1 MMTHPI
7 DQIKRFAHLTPE
19 GEERLR
25 AAMRERTF
33 ARGERITG
41 AASLSSRAF
50 FILSGAARVCFTH
63 GGKDHTISFAFDE
76 EFVHLSHIGLTREP
90 ETIAI
95 EFLEPTRLLYIPTSV
110 KEILKKEATII
121 ENEALLFLNVA
132 LAMHCSL
139 LEERL
144 YMSQTCK
151 APELYRWAV
160 TRFPKLPKVAN
171 LTQIA
176 SFLGLTRETV
186 YRIHSGNY
194 KK

>member
-1 MMTHPI
+1 MKHPVDI
-7 DQIKRFAHLTPE
+7 IKRFAQMTPE

-25 AAMRERTF
+25 GAMIERVF

-50 FILSGAARVCFTH
+50 FIITGAARVFFVH
-63 GGKDHTISFAFDE
+63 GGKDHTVSFAFDE
-76 EFVHLSHIGLTREP
+76 EFVHLSHISLVREP

-95 EFLEPTRLLYIPTSV
+95 EFLEPTRLLYIPSAA
-110 KEILKKEATII
+110 KEILREEATIE
-121 ENEALLFLNVA
+121 ENEAMVFLNVA

-160 TRFPKLPKVAN
+160 SRFPKLPKVAN

>member
-1 MMTHPI
+1 MKHPI
-7 DQIKRFAHLTPE
+7 DFIKQFATLSPE

-25 AAMRERTF
+25 SAMRERSF

-41 AASLSSRAF
+41 AATLSSRAF
-50 FILSGAARVCFTH
+50 FILTGAARVCFIH

-76 EFVHLSHIGLTREP
+76 EFVHLSHIGLTKEP

-110 KEILKKEATII
+110 KDILKEEATIA
-121 ENEALLFLNVA
+121 EKEALLFLNVA
-132 LAMHCSL
+132 LAMHVFQ
-139 LEERL
+139 LEERI
-144 YMSQTCK
+144 YIGRTCK
-151 APELYRWAV
+151 APELYNWAI
-160 TRFPKLPKVAN
+160 TRFPKLTKVAN
-171 LTQIA
+171 LSQIA

>member
-1 MMTHPI
+1 MKHPI
-7 DQIKRFAHLTPE
+7 DIIKRFATITPE

-25 AAMRERTF
+25 NAIRERSYS
-33 ARGERITG
+33 RGDKITG

-50 FILSGAARVCFTH
+50 FILTGAARVFYTH

-76 EFVHLSHIGLTREP
+76 EFVHLSYIGLTNEP
-90 ETIAI
+90 ETISI
-95 EFLEPTRLLYIPTSV
+95 EFLEPTRLLYIPVSV
-110 KEILKKEATII
+110 KEILKEEATII
-121 ENEALLFLNVA
+121 EHEALLFLNAA
-132 LAMHCSL
+132 LAMHCQM
-139 LEERL
+139 LEERI
-144 YMSQTCK
+144 YKVQTCK
-151 APELYRWAV
+151 APELYQWAI

-171 LTQIA
+171 FTQIA

>member
-1 MMTHPI
+1 MIHPI
-7 DQIKRFAHLTPE
+7 DIIKRFAVLSPE

-25 AAMRERTF
+25 NAIRERTF
-33 ARGERITG
+33 ARGERISG

-50 FILSGAARVCFTH
+50 FILTGAARVCYLH

-76 EFVHLSHIGLTREP
+76 EFVHLSRIGLTREP

-110 KEILKKEATII
+110 KEIIREEATIM

-132 LAMHCSL
+132 LAMHCAF

-151 APELYRWAV
+151 APELYQWAI

>member
-1 MMTHPI
+1 MNHPI
-7 DQIKRFAHLTPE
+7 DIIKRFATLTPE

-25 AAMRERTF
+25 NAMRERSF

-41 AASLSSRAF
+41 AATLSTRAF
-50 FILSGAARVCFTH
+50 FSITGAARVCFMH
-63 GGKDHTISFAFDE
+63 GGKDHTVSFAFDE
-76 EFVHLSHIGLTREP
+76 EFVHLSRVGLTREP

-95 EFLEPTRLLYIPTSV
+95 EFLEPTKLLYIPPSV
-110 KEILKKEATII
+110 KDILKEEGTII
-121 ENEALLFLNVA
+121 ESEAMLFLNVA

-151 APELYRWAV
+151 APELYRWAI

>member
-1 MMTHPI
+1 MKHPI
-7 DQIKRFAHLTPE
+7 DIIKLFATLSPE

-25 AAMRERTF
+25 SAMRERTF

-41 AASLSSRAF
+41 AATLSSRAF
-50 FILSGAARVCFTH
+50 FIITGAARVCFIH

-76 EFVHLSHIGLTREP
+76 EFVHLSHIGLTKEP

-110 KEILKKEATII
+110 KDIIKEEAII
-121 ENEALLFLNVA
+121 AEKEALLFLNVA
-132 LAMHCSL
+132 LAMHVSQ
-139 LEERL
+139 LEERI
-144 YMSQTCK
+144 YISRTCK
-151 APELYRWAV
+151 APELYNWAI
-160 TRFPKLPKVAN
+160 TRFPKLTKVAN
-171 LTQIA
+171 LSQIA